1 MFGNWQADGANHVAI
16 YLGGG
21 RMIEAPPQTG
31 QLVQIS
37 DVRSDMVPVR
47 LF

>member
-1 MFGNWQADGANHVAI
+1 MLRSTSV
-16 YLGGG
+16 GG
-21 RMIEAPPQTG
+21 RMIEAPQTG

-37 DVRSDMVPVR
+37 AVRSDMVPVR